1 MKRNKRESVVR
12 YLLTIVSIVT
22 VLCGCENESAFSEIE
37 VNPGEESSEP
47 IPISVSVSS
56 IEEYY
61 GGAVTRGGSTSESIR
76 QPLDS
81 LVDSGYDI
89 VTTYESLPLDN
100 RVQTRAP
107 MANMK
112 FRVLAY
118 KNSVAPANFV
128 GQCQFQTNGSG
139 IATSMQGAWL
149 ILPGTYTFVCYSN
162 GTNAD
167 IPVFSSNATSLSISQ
182 NTDFMTYTKT
192 NVVVMPDASGKFVL
206 SGIQFNRM
214 MAQLDIRVQTKG
226 FPSNNNI
233 SSCTATVTGLSNN
246 TATWGIGAA
255 DLIVAG
261 TGGSINLAFPNVNAA
276 DISSTPIRVFPQ
288 SNRSLYVTLPTLR
301 VSNAANYDS
310 KVKDVVAPNR
320 QFVRSGNYRITLKV
334 EPNSIPA
341 CAYNWAKAN
350 LSGNGTIAA
359 NQTDRGAYFGWNTTS
374 TGNGVYNSGNYNY
387 NNDPCKALPPA
398 GTWYTPSDAQLTNL
412 KNCSPGSFTNQGKY
426 FGSNAIFLPAA
437 GYRTSDGSMYVEGAS
452 GNYWARSPN
461 GSGYGYGLYFDSSL
475 CFGNDAGRYYGQSV
489 RCVKGM

>member
-1 MKRNKRESVVR
+1 MKRNKIASVVR
-12 YLLTIVSIVT
+12 SLLMSVWMVS

-89 VTTYESLPLDN
+89 VTTYESLPADN
-100 RVQTRAP
+100 RVQTRAT
-107 MANMK
+107 MANMR

-118 KNSVAPANFV
+118 KNNSVTSANFV

-162 GTNAD
+162 GTNDD
-167 IPVFSSNATSLSISQ
+167 IPVFSGSDTSLSISQ
-182 NTDFMTYTKT
+182 NTDFMTCTKA
-192 NVVVMPDASGKFVL
+192 NVAVKIDASGKFTL

-214 MAQLDIRVQTKG
+214 MAQLDIWVQTKG

-233 SSCTATVTGLSNN
+233 SSCAATVTGLSN
-246 TATWGIGAA
+246 TASWGIGTA
-255 DLIVAG
+255 DLTVAG
-261 TGGSINLAFPNVNAA
+261 TSGSASFTFPSVNNA
-276 DISSTPIRVFPQ
+276 DIHSTSIRVFPQ
-288 SNRSLYVTLPTLR
+288 SSRSLYVTLPTLR
-301 VSNAANYDS
+301 VNNGGNYDN
-310 KVKDVVAPNR
+310 KVTNVAAPNR

-341 CAYNWAKAN
+341 CANNWAKAN

-359 NQTDRGAYFGWNTTS
+359 SQTDRGALFGWNTLS
-374 TGNGVYNSGNYNY
+374 TATGANNGGNYDY
-387 NNDPCKALPPA
+387 NQDPCRAVPPV
-398 GTWYTPSDAQLTNL
+398 GTWYTPSKDQLTNL
-412 KNCSPGSFTNQGKY
+412 KDCSPGLFTNGGKY
-426 FGSNAIFLPAA
+426 FASNAIFLPAA
-437 GYRTSDGSMYVEGAS
+437 GCRLSDGTMSYVGTD
-452 GNYWARSPN
+452 
-461 GSGYGYGLYFDSSL
+461 GLYWSRAPYGGDAYSLDFYSSY
-475 CFGNDAGRYYGQSV
+475 AGISSYYSRYYGFSV
-489 RCVKGM
+489 RCVKGE